1 MSEKYGSLLYNI
13 TEVEKTLAKVR
24 SSAEKMNEERGKI
37 MEIPDKIQQKGWP
50 YEKDDKL
57 NFGSRL
63 SSHFSSSAYRTFD
76 SKNERHIQ
84 EALKNADTKY
94 PICLAEAEKLHA
106 LNIPIIENNQKCRKN
121 IADFLESYGIRRTKY
136 VSQTVRRQTK
146 TVEVACEWATEIN
159 SQIPIDDG
167 YSSYVSSIKSDIEQ
181 IKKDAQTYLAEIAKI
196 KAIEDKKLSESKELA
211 EAILF
216 YKEKNWSTENLSS
229 QEILDYVENYRRDK
243 WIKENYPDGTEMNH
257 SCCDNCSSWTV
268 GEHRCSCGN
277 RRMSLIVEGSKDSYY
292 AYAEAH

>member
-13 TEVEKTLAKVR
+13 AEVEKTLAKVR

-37 MEIPDKIQQKGWP
+37 MEIPNKVQQSGWP
-50 YEKDDKL
+50 SAKDEKL

-63 SSHFSSSAYRTFD
+63 TSHFSSSAYRTFD
-76 SKNERHIQ
+76 PKNEKHIQ
-84 EALKNADTKY
+84 EALKNAETRH
-94 PICLAEAEKLHA
+94 PICLAEAEKLHT

-121 IADFLESYGIRRTKY
+121 IINFLESYGIRRTKY
-136 VSQTVRRQTK
+136 VNQTVRRQTK
-146 TVEVACEWATEIN
+146 RVEVSCEWATEIN

-167 YSSYVSSIKSDIEQ
+167 YSSYVSEIKSSMEQ
-181 IKKDAQTYLAEIAKI
+181 IKKDAQTYLTEIAKI

-257 SCCDNCSSWTV
+257 SCCDTCSSWTV

-292 AYAEAH
+292 AYAEAY

>member
-13 TEVEKTLAKVR
+13 VEVEKNLAKVR

-37 MEIPDKIQQKGWP
+37 MEIPNKVQQGEWFDKN
-50 YEKDDKL
+50 EKL

-63 SSHFSSSAYRTFD
+63 SNHFGSSAYRTFD
-76 SKNERHIQ
+76 SKNEKHIQ
-84 EALKNADTKY
+84 EALKNAETRH
-94 PICLAEAEKLHA
+94 PICLAEAERLHT
-106 LNIPIIENNQKCRKN
+106 LNIPVIENNQKCRKN
-121 IADFLESYGIRRTKY
+121 ITDFLESYGIRRTKY

-146 TVEVACEWATEIN
+146 RVEVSCEWATEIN

-167 YSSYVSSIKSDIEQ
+167 YSSYVSEIKSSMEQ

-277 RRMSLIVEGSKDSYY
+277 RRMSLIVEKSRDGYY
-292 AYAEAH
+292 AYAEAY